1 VLKKVLIAN
10 RGEIALRVIRACKEM
25 GIRTVAVY
33 SQADRWAN
41 YVSQAD
47 ESYPI
52 GPAPSRESYLR
63 IDRILEVAK
72 ISGADAVHPGYG
84 FLAENADFAGACA
97 KERIKFIG
105 PPAESIRA
113 IGNKIA
119 ARKLAER
126 HDVPVV
132 PGVSRQVD
140 DRAAIEFARTHG
152 YPVLLKAASGGGGR
166 GQRVVRA
173 ERELGRA
180 LREASSEA
188 ASSFGDGTLF
198 IEKFVDLP
206 RHVEVQ
212 VLADARGNVIHL
224 GERECSI
231 QRRHQK
237 LVEESP
243 SVAVD
248 PPLRQRMGETA
259 VRMAR
264 AAKYEGAGTV
274 EFLLDKT
281 GKFFFLEVNT
291 RLQVEHPVT
300 EMVTGIDLVR
310 QQILIASGAKLGIAQ
325 GDIRWSGHAIEARVC
340 AEDPF
345 LNFAPSIG
353 EISGVRFPA
362 GPFTRVDSDLTP
374 RTHVTAYY
382 DSLIA
387 KLITWGEDRPTAI
400 ARMLRALREFKVVGV
415 QTTIPFHLQLFQERR
430 FREGKFHTKFVDEEF
445 DFKDVKAEHKLEA
458 ALLAAAMEFRRAEQQ
473 TPKYASPRPL
483 SAWKMALR
491 EPPPP
496 VPRARVSGPKS

>member
-1 VLKKVLIAN
+1 MIKKVLVAN

-47 ESYPI
+47 ESHLL

-63 IDRILEVAK
+63 IDKILEIAK
-72 ISGADAVHPGYG
+72 KAGADAVHPGYG
-84 FLAENADFAGACA
+84 FLAENADFSAACA
-97 KERIKFIG
+97 KEGIKFVG
-105 PPAESIRA
+105 PRAESIRA

-119 ARKLAER
+119 ARMLAEK

-140 DRAAIEFARTHG
+140 DKSAMDFARSHKF
-152 YPVLLKAASGGGGR
+152 PVLLKAAAGGGGR
-166 GQRVVRA
+166 GQRVVRE
-173 ERELGRA
+173 ERELPRA
-180 LREASSEA
+180 MREASSEA

-198 IEKFVDLP
+198 IEKFVELP

-212 VLADARGNVIHL
+212 VLADARGNTIHL

-248 PPLRQRMGETA
+248 AALRKRMGETA

-274 EFLLDKT
+274 EFLLDKS
-281 GKFFFLEVNT
+281 GKFYFLEVNT

-310 QQILIASGAKLGIAQ
+310 QQLLVAAGEKLAIAQ
-325 GDIRWSGHAIEARVC
+325 GDVTWRGHAIEARIC

-345 LNFAPSIG
+345 AGFAPSIG

-374 RTHVTAYY
+374 RSPVTAYY

-387 KLITWGEDRPTAI
+387 KLITWGEDRPSAI
-400 ARMLRALREFKVVGV
+400 ARMARALREFKVVGV
-415 QTTIPFHLQLFQERR
+415 QTTIPFHLQLLHDRR
-430 FREGKFHTKFVDEEF
+430 FREGRFHTKFVDEEF

-483 SAWKMALR
+483 SGWRMAYRDHKGTL
-491 EPPPP
+491 
-496 VPRARVSGPKS
+496 G